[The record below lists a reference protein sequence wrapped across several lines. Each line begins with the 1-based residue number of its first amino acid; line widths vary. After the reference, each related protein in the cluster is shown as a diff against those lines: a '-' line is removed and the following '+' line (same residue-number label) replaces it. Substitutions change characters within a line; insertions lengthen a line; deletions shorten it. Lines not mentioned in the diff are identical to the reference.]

1 MVLLFNVLLF
11 EIIGS
16 VNQLSSVKRLISSSR
31 WLNKNASFSCT
42 IIFFNIKRN
51 PSSISFASNSTV
63 HLLHCFQ
70 CKWNITGIIVICV
83 NYKNVTSFVSYFNVR
98 PCCSFMK
105 LDLLKNT
112 FTLSSSL
119 RLAPSSEHLVK
130 PPQL

>member
-1 MVLLFNVLLF
+1 MVLLYNIFLF

-51 PSSISFASNSTV
+51 PSSISFTSNSTV
-63 HLLHCFQ
+63 HLLHFFQ

-105 LDLLKNT
+105 LDLLKNI